1 MMMMMM
7 MMMYTDDEISGRLP
21 SDLTNLDS
29 TELRTL
35 DNEVP
40 INVDWG
46 SFSGVP
52 MTSLSSVTMTSL
64 SPDDKVASAV
74 RLKFR

>member
-52 MTSLSSVTMTSL
+52 MTSLS
-64 SPDDKVASAV
+64 PDDKVASAV